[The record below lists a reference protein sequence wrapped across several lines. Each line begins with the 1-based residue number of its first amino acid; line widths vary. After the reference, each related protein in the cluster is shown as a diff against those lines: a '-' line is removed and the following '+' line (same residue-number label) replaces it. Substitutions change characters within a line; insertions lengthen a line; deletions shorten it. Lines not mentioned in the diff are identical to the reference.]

1 MTNGSLPPLSRSR
14 IQSIDVL
21 RGVIMI
27 LMALDHTRDFFGNLA
42 ENPTNVATTTIPLFF
57 TRWITHFCAPIFFL
71 LTGAGAFLSLQR
83 RSRSE
88 LARYLVSRG
97 IWLIVLEL
105 VIMRC
110 LGWQW
115 NLDYR
120 VTIIT
125 VLWAL
130 GWAMIALAALLR
142 LPVAAVTTMGI
153 TMIVGHN
160 LLDGVTAAS
169 LGPFGPLWNVLHAP
183 GMLLATPRFQVFLG
197 YPLIP
202 WIGVTMVGYGL
213 GQLYTWTPE
222 RRKTLLLRLGLG
234 LTVAFVV
241 LRLVNVYG
249 DPLRWTVQTSSMF
262 TLISFL
268 NTNKYPPSLL
278 YLLMTLGPALLALRA
293 LEGKTPSVLRPA
305 LVIGKVPLFYFIMHV
320 PLIHTLALI
329 ACFLRY
335 GEVHWMFESARLD
348 QFPITQPEGWPLP
361 LPVIYLIWIS
371 VAVILYFFCRWFAKV
386 KESRRDWWLGYL

>member
-1 MTNGSLPPLSRSR
+1 
-14 IQSIDVL
+14 
-21 RGVIMI
+21 
-27 LMALDHTRDFFGNLA
+27 
-42 ENPTNVATTTIPLFF
+42 
-57 TRWITHFCAPIFFL
+57 
-71 LTGAGAFLSLQR
+71 
-83 RSRSE
+83 
-88 LARYLVSRG
+88 
-97 IWLIVLEL
+97 
-105 VIMRC
+105 
-110 LGWQW
+110 
-115 NLDYR
+115 
-120 VTIIT
+120 
-125 VLWAL
+125 
-130 GWAMIALAALLR
+130 
-142 LPVAAVTTMGI
+142 
-153 TMIVGHN
+153 
-160 LLDGVTAAS
+160 
-169 LGPFGPLWNVLHAP
+169 
-183 GMLLATPRFQVFLG
+183 
-197 YPLIP
+197 
-202 WIGVTMVGYGL
+202 
-213 GQLYTWTPE
+213 
-222 RRKTLLLRLGLG
+222 
-234 LTVAFVV
+234 
-241 LRLVNVYG
+241 
-249 DPLRWTVQTSSMF
+249 MF

>member
-14 IQSIDVL
+14 IESIDVL

-57 TRWITHFCAPIFFL
+57 TRWITHFCAPVFFL

-142 LPVAAVTTMGI
+142 LPVAAVTTIGI